1 MTGSVT
7 GGSRIKVLEQWTRGL
22 VCPECEGEFK
32 FKLALNR
39 HLRGARGIRDPD
51 KVGDKAKAQQNEGSS
66 AAKEVEQYKTRP

>member
-32 FKLALNR
+32 STLNR
-39 HLRGARGIRDPD
+39 HLRGARGIRHPD
-51 KVGDKAKAQQNEGSS
+51 KVGGKAKAQQNEGSS
-66 AAKEVEQYKTRP
+66 TAKEVEQYKTRP